1 MTYQEAME
9 YLERQQSRGM
19 VLGLD
24 VIRSLMHRLGDP
36 QDRVKFIHV
45 AGTNGKGSVCAF
57 LNSVL
62 MQAGYR
68 VGRFLSPAVF
78 GFCEQIQIDSQWI
91 PELAVGRL
99 MEQIR
104 TAVEE
109 MEAAGEGTPTMYELV
124 TAMAFLAFAEY
135 GCEYVVL
142 ETGLGG
148 DEDATNV
155 VTTTVC
161 SVLTSISLDHTRI
174 LGETLAE
181 IAGHKAGIF
190 KPGVPVVAVRPE
202 DEAAAEVIRR
212 HAEELNCPLHWVMPG
227 TYFEKKRTARGRI
240 IQYDTRDYQIAL
252 EGTYQVENSTLAAE
266 TVRQL
271 REQDIQIKEMA
282 FQNGMTLAR
291 WHGRMEI
298 LHRDPLVI
306 ADGAHNPAGAKAL
319 ADSLEKDFT
328 NTRFLAI
335 IGILKDKNYRQVL
348 KTLLPHVGQI
358 YAITPDSPRA
368 LSAKELAQTAEE
380 LATEEGLSV
389 TVHLPADVSEAVRL
403 AAAEAEQLQ
412 AAGEETGVLACGSLY
427 YLGDLMRQVQEVFP
441 A

>member
-24 VIRSLMHRLGDP
+24 VIKSLMHRLGDP
-36 QDRVKFIHV
+36 QDQVKFIHV

-91 PELAVGRL
+91 PELAVGRF
-99 MEQIR
+99 MERIKA
-104 TAVEE
+104 AVKD
-109 MEAAGEGTPTMYELV
+109 MEAAGEGTPTMYEMV
-124 TAMAFLAFAEY
+124 TAMAFLAFSEY

-155 VTTTVC
+155 VKTTVC

-174 LGETLAE
+174 LGDTLAE

-190 KPGVPVVAVRPE
+190 KPGVPVVAVKPE
-202 DEAAAEVIRR
+202 DEVAAEVIRA
-212 HAEELNCPLHWVMPG
+212 HAEELSCPLHWVTPG
-227 TYFEKKRTARGRI
+227 TYVEKKRTARGRI
-240 IQYDTRDYQIAL
+240 IQYDTMDYQIAL
-252 EGTYQVENSTLAAE
+252 EGTYQVENSAIAAE
-266 TVRQL
+266 VVRQL
-271 REQDIQIKEMA
+271 RAQDIQIKELA
-282 FQNGMTLAR
+282 FQNGMALAK

-298 LHRDPLVI
+298 LHREPLVI

-335 IGILKDKNYRQVL
+335 IGILRDKNYRQVL
-348 KTLLPHVGQI
+348 KTLLPHVREL

-368 LSAKELAQTAEE
+368 LPAEELAQTAEE
-380 LATEEGLSV
+380 LAKEAGLSMEI
-389 TVHLPADVSEAVRL
+389 HVSEQVNTAV
-403 AAAEAEQLQ
+403 Q
-412 AAGEETGVLACGSLY
+412 AAVAQAETLQEAGEDTGILACGSLY
-427 YLGDLMRQVQEVFP
+427 YLGDLMRQMMEVFP

>member
-24 VIRSLMHRLGDP
+24 VIKSLMHRLGDP
-36 QDRVKFIHV
+36 QDQVKFIHV

-91 PELAVGRL
+91 PELAVGRF
-99 MEQIR
+99 MERIKA
-104 TAVEE
+104 AVED
-109 MEAAGEGTPTMYELV
+109 MEAAGEGTPTMYEMV
-124 TAMAFLAFAEY
+124 TAMAFLAFYEY

-155 VTTTVC
+155 VKTTVC
-161 SVLTSISLDHTRI
+161 AVLTSISLDHTRI
-174 LGETLAE
+174 LGDTLAE
-181 IAGHKAGIF
+181 IAWHKAGIF
-190 KPGVPVVAVRPE
+190 KPGIPVVAVKPE
-202 DEAAAEVIRR
+202 DEAAAEVIRAR
-212 HAEELNCPLHWVMPG
+212 AEELSCPLHWVTPG
-227 TYFEKKRTARGRI
+227 TYFEKKRTAKGRI
-240 IQYDTRDYQIAL
+240 IQYDTMDYQITL
-252 EGTYQVENSTLAAE
+252 EGTYQVENSAVAAE
-266 TVRQL
+266 VVRQL
-271 REQDIQIKEMA
+271 RAQGILIKELA
-282 FQNGMTLAR
+282 FQNGMAFAK

-298 LHRDPLVI
+298 LHQEPLVI

-348 KTLLPHVGQI
+348 KTMLPHVREL

-368 LSAKELAQTAEE
+368 LPAAELAQTAEE
-380 LATEEGLSV
+380 LAKEAGLSV
-389 TVHLPADVSEAVRL
+389 KVHVAEQV
-403 AAAEAEQLQ
+403 AAAVQAAAAQAEELQ
-412 AAGEETGVLACGSLY
+412 AAGENTGILACGSLY
-427 YLGDLMRQVQEVFP
+427 YLGDLMRKVQEIFP